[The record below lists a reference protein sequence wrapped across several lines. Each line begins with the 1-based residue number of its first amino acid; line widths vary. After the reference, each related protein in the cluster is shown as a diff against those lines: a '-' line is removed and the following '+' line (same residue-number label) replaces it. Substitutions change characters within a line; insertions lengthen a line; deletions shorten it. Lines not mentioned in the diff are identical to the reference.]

1 MSILLYPLKMI
12 LAAGLL
18 YGYYWFFLRNRQFH
32 RYNRYFLLIAAVI
45 AVITPFLAIPVYLRP
60 PAEGGVSLTGTL
72 QVISLAGWGEP
83 ESGGIAMQN
92 GAHCLTLF
100 NGAALLYAAGVAIG
114 VFAFIKSILY
124 LLRLSRKYPCT
135 YIDGIRFYETTEP
148 GTPFSFFRFIF
159 WHRDIPFSTK
169 QGQQIFRH
177 ELFHVKQRHSLD
189 ILIMELL
196 CCLGW
201 FNPFF
206 HLIKKELKAIHEFLA
221 DEYAITGQSP
231 VVHKAQRPKCTDII
245 RIPAKNYIYS
255 NSLPEYK
262 SQNNRLDY
270 AELLVTH
277 AIRQQ
282 NAGISHPFS
291 QHEIKRRIMMITSIN
306 PLHRNGGYLRR
317 IMILPLLLVL
327 FSAFAVRWMKPADNA
342 IILRHLQPM
351 TVVIDAGHGGID
363 AGAINAQGIPEKKIT
378 LELAQK
384 VNELAADYNIKVVLT
399 RNNDELPGKASNIQE
414 GLRNRVEIATINKA
428 DLFLSLHVNWNNGNE
443 PVPTTGFEAYIS
455 KRRPDDRGL
464 QLATALLRQLSTVYN
479 TSQAIKQRDESGIL
493 VLDKNNCPA
502 VLLECGFIN
511 RPEDLQFIT
520 DKAGQEKI
528 ARSILEGIVRYREA
542 LK

>member
-45 AVITPFLAIPVYLRP
+45 AVITPFLSIPLYLQP

-72 QVISLAGWGEP
+72 QVISMAGWGEP
-83 ESGGIAMQN
+83 ESGGIALHGRDYGLSLLN
-92 GAHCLTLF
+92 GAALS
-100 NGAALLYAAGVAIG
+100 GAALLYAAGVAFG
-114 VFAFIKSILY
+114 VFIFIKSILY
-124 LLRLSRKYPCT
+124 LLRLRRKYPYT
-135 YIDGIRFYETTEP
+135 YIDSIRFYDTTEP

-159 WHRDIPFSTK
+159 WNRDIPFSTK

-196 CCLGW
+196 CCIGW

-221 DEYAITGQSP
+221 DEYAITGQSQ
-231 VVHKAQRPKCTDII
+231 VVHKV
-245 RIPAKNYIYS
+245 
-255 NSLPEYK
+255 
-262 SQNNRLDY
+262 QNNRLDY

-306 PLHRNGGYLRR
+306 PLHRKGGYLRR

-327 FSAFAVRWMKPADNA
+327 FSAFAVRWMKPAGWMKPTDNS
-342 IILRHLQPM
+342 ISLQHFQPM

-363 AGAINAQGIPEKKIT
+363 AGAVNAQGIPEKKIT

-384 VNELAADYNIKVVLT
+384 INEMAGDYNIKVVLT
-399 RNNDELPGKASNIQE
+399 RNSDELPGKASNIQD
-414 GLRNRVEIATINKA
+414 GLRNRVEITATNKA

-443 PVPTTGFEAYIS
+443 PVPTSGFEAYIS

-464 QLATALLRQLSTVYN
+464 QLATALLRQLSTIYT

-511 RPEDLQFIT
+511 RPEDFQFIT
-520 DKAGQEKI
+520 DKANQEKI
-528 ARSILEGIVRYREA
+528 ARNILEGIARYREA